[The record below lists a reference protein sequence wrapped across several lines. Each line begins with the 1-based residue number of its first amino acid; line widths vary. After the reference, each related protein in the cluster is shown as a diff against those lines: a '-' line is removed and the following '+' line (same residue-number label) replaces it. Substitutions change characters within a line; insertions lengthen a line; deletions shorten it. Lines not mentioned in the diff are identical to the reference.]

1 MIRVRNLTKRY
12 GSFVAVDDISFDVEE
27 GGVVGLLGPNG
38 AGKTTT
44 MRVLTCYH
52 PASSG
57 TASVAGF
64 DVFKD
69 SLEVRRRIGYLPE
82 STPLYPEMR
91 VREYLMFR
99 GKLRGLSRAEC
110 VDAIKRV
117 ADRCWLGEFI
127 NRPIAQLSKGMK
139 QRVGLADALI
149 HDPDV
154 LILDEP
160 TIGLDPKQIR
170 ETRNLIKEL
179 GAHHTV
185 MLSSH
190 ILHEVEQ
197 TCNRTIII
205 ADGKIVAMGSPDE
218 LLEQVVS
225 QARVVA
231 ELKGPEPEI
240 AQGVRT
246 IAGVQDVQTHADN
259 GWVRVSIQPVSDAD
273 VREEVFK
280 LTSSKG
286 WPLREL
292 HRAGA
297 TLEDFFVK
305 VTTEHARTTEN

>member
-1 MIRVRNLTKRY
+1 MIRVQNLTKRY
-12 GSFVAVDDISFDVEE
+12 GSFVAVDDISFEVEE

-44 MRVLTCYH
+44 MRVVTCYQ

-57 TASVAGF
+57 SANVAGF

-99 GKLRGLSRAEC
+99 AKLRGMARPEC
-110 VDAIKRV
+110 LDAIRGV
-117 ADRCWLGEFI
+117 TDRCWLGEFI

-170 ETRNLIKEL
+170 ETRTLIREL
-179 GAHHTV
+179 GERHTV

-197 TCNRTIII
+197 TCSRAIII
-205 ADGKIVAMGSPDE
+205 AGGKIVASGSPNE

-231 ELKGPEPEI
+231 ELKGPEQEI
-240 AQGVRT
+240 EQSVRT
-246 IAGVQDVQTHADN
+246 IAGVQDVQTSADN
-259 GWVRVSIQPVSDAD
+259 GWVRVSIQPATDAD
-273 VREEVFK
+273 VREDIFK
-280 LTSSKG
+280 LTTSKG

-305 VTTEHARTTEN
+305 VTTEHARSSGT